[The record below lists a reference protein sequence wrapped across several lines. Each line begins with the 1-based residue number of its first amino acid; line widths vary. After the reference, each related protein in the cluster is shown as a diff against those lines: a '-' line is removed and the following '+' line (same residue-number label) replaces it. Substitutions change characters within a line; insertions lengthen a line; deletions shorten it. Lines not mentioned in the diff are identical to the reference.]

1 MNETIAILQA
11 AALAAVNPAQAIER
25 VVNRTE
31 DRLNIAV
38 GGASPPENRASY
50 RLDEWEIRCLAVGK
64 AAVPMAGAILDRLG
78 DRIARGSIVTKDGH
92 LGAIEFPAGW
102 ETIEAGHPT
111 PDERSLHAG
120 DRVENFLANGTNR
133 TLIIACIS
141 GGASA
146 LVTAPRS
153 WQSLQQL
160 LAAPPS
166 ESSARIIHAALSSLQ
181 IDLATVDARQS
192 LPLDVVRAINTGLLD
207 SGLDIER
214 INAVRTQLDR
224 LKGGGLVKCALPGQV
239 VGLILSDVIGDS
251 IAAIA
256 SGLTN
261 HPAATNLI
269 VGSNERACAAV
280 AATATKLGYQ
290 PQIVTTT
297 LAGEAQVR
305 GREIVR
311 EILLASP
318 KTVLI
323 YGGETTVTLPP
334 KCLGK
339 GGRNQELALAAAI
352 ELSTQSTS
360 AWVATLAT
368 DGTDGPTDAAGATV
382 DERTIGRALALGL
395 DANLALD
402 LHDSYHFFDRS
413 GNLVRLGATGTNVA
427 DITIAIRDE
436 R

>member
-1 MNETIAILQA
+1 MNDTIATLQT
-11 AALAAVNPAQAIER
+11 AALMAVDPAKAIER
-25 VVNRTE
+25 VVHRRG
-31 DRLNIAV
+31 DRLNIADR
-38 GGASPPENRASY
+38 SSY
-50 RLDEWEIRCLAVGK
+50 SLDEWQIRCLAVGK
-64 AAVPMAGAILDRLG
+64 AATPMAGAILDILG
-78 DRIARGSIVTKDGH
+78 DRVARGLVVTKDGH

-102 ETIEAGHPT
+102 EIIEAGHPT
-111 PDERSLHAG
+111 PDARSLAAG
-120 DRVENFLANGTNR
+120 DRVETFLADATDR
-133 TLIIACIS
+133 TLILACIS

-160 LAAPPS
+160 LATPPS
-166 ESSARIIHAALSSLQ
+166 ESSARIIHAAIASLQ
-181 IDLATVDARQS
+181 IDLAAVDVQQPI
-192 LPLDVVRAINTGLLD
+192 PLDVVRSINNGLLND
-207 SGLDIER
+207 GLDIER
-214 INAVRTQLDR
+214 INAVRTKLDR
-224 LKGGGLVKCALPGQV
+224 LKGGGLVRCALPGQV

-280 AATATKLGYQ
+280 AVAATNLGFQ

-305 GREIVR
+305 GREIAR
-311 EILLASP
+311 EILSKSP

-323 YGGETTVTLPP
+323 YGGETTVTLPSNG
-334 KCLGK
+334 LGK

-352 ELSTQSTS
+352 ELSTQSTP

-382 DERTIGRALALGL
+382 NEGTIDRASALGL
-395 DANLALD
+395 DAELALD
-402 LHDSYHFFDRS
+402 RHDSYHFFDRS
-413 GNLVRLGATGTNVA
+413 GDLLRLGATGTNVA
-427 DITIAIRDE
+427 DITIAIRPNP
-436 R
+436 

>member
-1 MNETIAILQA
+1 MNDTIAILQA
-11 AALAAVNPAQAIER
+11 AALAAVDPARAIER
-25 VVNRTE
+25 AITCRE
-31 DRLNIAV
+31 DRLNIAD
-38 GGASPPENRASY
+38 RASY
-50 RLDEWEIRCLAVGK
+50 NLDEWEIRCLAVGK
-64 AAVPMAGAILDRLG
+64 AAVPMAGAILDILG
-78 DRIARGSIVTKDGH
+78 DRVASGLVVTKDGH
-92 LGAIEFPAGW
+92 LGKIEFPAGW
-102 ETIEAGHPT
+102 EIIEAGHPT
-111 PDERSLHAG
+111 PDDRSLDAG
-120 DRVENFLANGTNR
+120 DRIENFLANTTDR
-133 TLIIACIS
+133 TLILAGIS

-146 LVTAPRS
+146 LVIAPRS

-160 LAAPPS
+160 LANPPF
-166 ESSARIIHAALSSLQ
+166 ESSTHIIQAALSSRS
-181 IDLATVDARQS
+181 IDLATIDARQQ
-192 LPLDVVRAINTGLLD
+192 LPLTVVRAINTGLLN
-207 SGLDIER
+207 SGLEIER

-224 LKGGGLVKCALPGQV
+224 LKGGGLVERALPGRV

-251 IAAIA
+251 IATIA

-269 VGSNERACAAV
+269 IGSNERACAAV

-305 GREIVR
+305 GREIAHQ
-311 EILLASP
+311 IQLASP

-334 KCLGK
+334 NCPGK

-352 ELSTQSTS
+352 ELSTQSIP

-382 DERTIGRALALGL
+382 DELTLDRARALGL
-395 DANLALD
+395 DANSALAR
-402 LHDSYHFFDRS
+402 HDSYHFFDRS
-413 GNLVRLGATGTNVA
+413 GNLLRLGATGTNVA
-427 DITIAIRDE
+427 DITIAIRS
-436 R
+436 

>member
-1 MNETIAILQA
+1 MKDVIAALQA
-11 AALAAVNPAQAIER
+11 AALAAVNPAKAIDR
-25 VVNRTE
+25 VVNRSGKW
-31 DRLNIAV
+31 LNI
-38 GGASPPENRASY
+38 GDRSSY
-50 RLDEWEIRCLAVGK
+50 NLDEWEIRCLAVGK
-64 AAVPMAGAILDRLG
+64 AAVPMAGAIAEILG
-78 DRIARGSIVTKDGH
+78 DRIANGLVVTKDGH
-92 LGAIEFPAGW
+92 LGAIEFPAVW
-102 ETIEAGHPT
+102 EIIEAGHPT
-111 PDERSLHAG
+111 PDDRSLHAG
-120 DRVENFLANGTNR
+120 DRVENFLADLTDR
-133 TLIIACIS
+133 TLILACIS

-166 ESSARIIHAALSSLQ
+166 EISARIIHTVRSSLQ
-181 IDLATVDARQS
+181 IDLAAVDAQQP
-192 LPLDVVRAINTGLLD
+192 LPLAVVRSINTRLLG

-214 INAVRTQLDR
+214 INAVRAKLDR
-224 LKGGGLVKCALPGQV
+224 LKGGGLVERALPGQV

-261 HPAATNLI
+261 HLAATNLI
-269 VGSNERACAAV
+269 VGSNERACNAV
-280 AATATKLGYQ
+280 AATAINLGYQ

-297 LAGEAQVR
+297 LAGEARVR
-305 GREIVR
+305 GREIAR
-311 EILLASP
+311 EILTKPP

-334 KCLGK
+334 DSAGT

-382 DERTIGRALALGL
+382 DECTIGRAMALGL
-395 DANLALD
+395 DANSALD
-402 LHDSYHFFDRS
+402 RHDSYHFFDRS
-413 GNLVRLGATGTNVA
+413 GDLLRLGATGTNIA
-427 DITIAIRDE
+427 DITIAIRG
-436 R
+436 

>member
-1 MNETIAILQA
+1 MNDTIAILQA
-11 AALAAVNPAQAIER
+11 AALAAVDPAQAIER
-25 VVNRTE
+25 VVNCRG
-31 DRLNIAV
+31 DRLNIADRV
-38 GGASPPENRASY
+38 SY
-50 RLDEWEIRCLAVGK
+50 NLDEWEIRCLAVGK
-64 AAVPMAGAILDRLG
+64 AAVPMAGAILDILG
-78 DRIARGSIVTKDGH
+78 DRVASGLVVTKDGH
-92 LGAIEFPAGW
+92 LGAIEFPVGW
-102 ETIEAGHPT
+102 EIIEAGHPT

-120 DRVENFLANGTNR
+120 DLVENFLANSTER
-133 TLIIACIS
+133 TLILACIS

-160 LAAPPS
+160 LANPPC
-166 ESSARIIHAALSSLQ
+166 ESSTQIIHAVLSSLP
-181 IDLATVDARQS
+181 IDLATVAVAEQ
-192 LPLDVVRAINTGLLD
+192 LPLHVVQAINNGLLG
-207 SGLDIER
+207 SGWDIER
-214 INAVRTQLDR
+214 INAVRTKLDR
-224 LKGGGLVKCALPGQV
+224 LKGGGLVKCVLPGQV

-269 VGSNERACAAV
+269 VGSNERACTAV
-280 AATATKLGYQ
+280 AATAAKLGYQ

-305 GREIVR
+305 GREIAR
-311 EILLASP
+311 EISIASP
-318 KTVLI
+318 KTLFI

-334 KCLGK
+334 NCLGN
-339 GGRNQELALAAAI
+339 GGRNQELALAAAL
-352 ELSTQSTS
+352 ELSTQSTP

-368 DGTDGPTDAAGATV
+368 DGTDGPTDAAGAMV
-382 DERTIGRALALGL
+382 DERTIDRARTLGL
-395 DANLALD
+395 DANSALD
-402 LHDSYHFFDRS
+402 CHDSYHFFDRS
-413 GNLVRLGATGTNVA
+413 GDLLRLGATGTNVA

>member
-1 MNETIAILQA
+1 MNDTIATLQA
-11 AALAAVNPAQAIER
+11 AALAAVDPAQAIER
-25 VVNRTE
+25 VVNCRG
-31 DRLNIAV
+31 DRLNIADR
-38 GGASPPENRASY
+38 SSY
-50 RLDEWEIRCLAVGK
+50 NWDEWEIRCLAVGK
-64 AAVPMAGAILDRLG
+64 AAVPMAGAILDILG
-78 DRIARGSIVTKDGH
+78 DRVASGLVVTKDGH
-92 LGAIEFPAGW
+92 LGAIEFPGGW

-120 DRVENFLANGTNR
+120 ARVENFLANVTDR

-153 WQSLQQL
+153 WQSLQQF

-166 ESSARIIHAALSSLQ
+166 ESSARITDAALSSLQ
-181 IDLATVDARQS
+181 IDLATVDARQQ
-192 LPLDVVRAINTGLLD
+192 LPLQVVRAINNGLLGG
-207 SGLDIER
+207 GLDIER
-214 INAVRTQLDR
+214 INAVRTKLDR
-224 LKGGGLVKCALPGQV
+224 LKGSGLVQCALPAQV

-261 HPAATNLI
+261 HPAATNII
-269 VGSNERACAAV
+269 VGSNDLACAAV
-280 AATATKLGYQ
+280 AVTARELGYQ

-305 GREIVR
+305 GREIAR
-311 EILLASP
+311 EILS
-318 KTVLI
+318 KSSQTVLI
-323 YGGETTVTLPP
+323 YGGETTVTLPSN
-334 KCLGK
+334 CVGT

-352 ELSTQSTS
+352 ELSTQTTP

-382 DERTIGRALALGL
+382 DERTIGRAIALGL
-395 DANLALD
+395 DAESALNR
-402 LHDSYHFFDRS
+402 HDSYHFFDRS
-413 GNLVRLGATGTNVA
+413 GDLLRLGATGTNVA
-427 DITIAIRDE
+427 DITIAIRPHP
-436 R
+436 